1 MKFQGIKGK
10 IDNLKMNLYFGSNSR
25 CITYLFLLFIEEG
38 SIPKSLME
46 HPQDVYCS

>member
-10 IDNLKMNLYFGSNSR
+10 IDNLKINLYFGSNSR